1 MRLQRSPRLLK
12 KRRKRIVW
20 RTIFIVL
27 VAIVIVVGPILLLRM
42 QFWQIAS
49 ISVSGNSAV
58 PSSVIQNLVQ
68 ADING
73 NYIRVIPKSNILLY
87 PKKAIET
94 DILKIFPRIKTIQIS
109 MSGLQSISIDVTERV
124 PTALWCQDISCYLMD
139 SNGLIFDSAPEF
151 NGNVYL
157 IYKGEVEGGPIGAIY
172 TTPTEFATINSLVDG
187 IKALS
192 LTPVSVNAL
201 GNNDYEITLVG
212 GEVITVNTVMPVT
225 QTLSNFT
232 SLLSDPKLSLRS
244 GNGLS
249 VATVDLRYGN
259 KVFFKKKG
267 Q

>member
-27 VAIVIVVGPILLLRM
+27 VAIVIVAGPILLLRM

-73 NYIRVIPKSNILLY
+73 NYIRVIPKSNLLLY

-109 MSGLQSISIDVTERV
+109 M
-124 PTALWCQDISCYLMD
+124 
-139 SNGLIFDSAPEF
+139 
-151 NGNVYL
+151 
-157 IYKGEVEGGPIGAIY
+157 
-172 TTPTEFATINSLVDG
+172 
-187 IKALS
+187 
-192 LTPVSVNAL
+192 
-201 GNNDYEITLVG
+201 
-212 GEVITVNTVMPVT
+212 
-225 QTLSNFT
+225 
-232 SLLSDPKLSLRS
+232 
-244 GNGLS
+244 
-249 VATVDLRYGN
+249 
-259 KVFFKKKG
+259 
-267 Q
+267 